1 MTKYIPVIKIL
12 NATNLHGVR
21 STKRILAVSTGLF
34 LAGIVLGACG
44 GEASP
49 TFYIAGIPDQNA
61 AKLARR
67 YESLTS
73 YLEERLGIDVKFV
86 PTVDYAAT
94 VVAFER
100 ADVHMAWFGGLTG
113 VQARRMVPGSE
124 AIAHRPRDA
133 WFHSK
138 FIVQAD
144 LEVDGLED
152 LRGLTFTFGSES
164 STSGHLMPRH
174 FLLEAGLDPDDDFK
188 GNPSYSGSHDKT
200 WKLVESGAFQTGAL
214 SEAVW
219 EAAVAEGKVDLTRV
233 REFFTTPSYF
243 DYNWTV
249 RGDLD
254 ATFGPGFK
262 NRVRVA
268 LLDLGDGQQHV
279 LNLFSA
285 KRFVTT
291 RNENYAAIESV
302 AEALG
307 IVE

>member
-1 MTKYIPVIKIL
+1 MSIAPL
-12 NATNLHGVR
+12 
-21 STKRILAVSTGLF
+21 
-34 LAGIVLGACG
+34 LAGLVLGACGG

-73 YLEERLGIDVKFV
+73 YLEEKLGIDVKFV

-100 ADVHMAWFGGLTG
+100 GDVHMAWFGGLTG

-133 WFHSK
+133 RFHSK
-138 FIVQAD
+138 FIVQTD
-144 LEVDGLED
+144 LEADSLED

-219 EAAVAEGKVDLTRV
+219 EAAVAEGKVDPARV
-233 REFFTTPSYF
+233 RELFTTPAYF

-249 RGDLD
+249 RADLD
-254 ATFGPGFK
+254 ARFGAGFK
-262 NRVRVA
+262 NRVRAA
-268 LLDLGDGQQHV
+268 LLDLGDGQQEV
-279 LNLFSA
+279 LDLFSA
-285 KRFVTT
+285 ERFVTT
-291 RNENYAAIESV
+291 GNENYAAIERV
-302 AEALG
+302 AESLG
-307 IVE
+307 IVEW